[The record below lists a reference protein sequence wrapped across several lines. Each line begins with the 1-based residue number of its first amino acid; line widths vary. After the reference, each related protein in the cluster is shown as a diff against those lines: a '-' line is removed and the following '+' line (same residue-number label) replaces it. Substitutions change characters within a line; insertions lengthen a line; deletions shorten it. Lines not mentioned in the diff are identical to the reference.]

1 MDLNQQMLNLHKHMI
16 RFISIN
22 SIIFILLIS
31 SDFMFWISSGW
42 LNGLSLSKI
51 NSMIFLSIPASICLV
66 GIYNF
71 KNRTKT
77 GYTLALT
84 LLTSIGGFFAI
95 IGILLLFGDIIHMVQ
110 GGLLILLAFTTLKRM
125 KTIKS
130 QTFKSWYYLDSL
142 QLNPGTLNED
152 EVLASCPT
160 CSSLLAVIPSKL
172 TPDDNCPNCGHN
184 LVENSIDTNEEE

>member
-1 MDLNQQMLNLHKHMI
+1 VVNMDLNQQMLNLHKHMI

-31 SDFMFWISSGW
+31 SVW
-42 LNGLSLSKI
+42 LNGKSLSNI
-51 NSMIFLSIPASICLV
+51 NSIIFLYIPASICLF

-71 KNRTKT
+71 KNRTKI

-95 IGILLLFGDIIHMVQ
+95 SGILLFPLGDVIDMLQ
-110 GGLLILLAFTTLKRM
+110 GGLLILLAFTTLKRL

-130 QTFKSWYYLDSL
+130 ETFKSWYYLDGL

-160 CSSLLAVIPSKL
+160 CSSLLAVIPSRL

-184 LVENSIDTNEEE
+184 LVNYSIDTNEEE

>member
-1 MDLNQQMLNLHKHMI
+1 MVNMDLNQQMLNLHKHMI

-31 SDFMFWISSGW
+31 SVW
-42 LNGLSLSKI
+42 LNGKSLSNI
-51 NSMIFLSIPASICLV
+51 NSIIFLYIPASICLF

-71 KNRTKT
+71 KNRTKI

-95 IGILLLFGDIIHMVQ
+95 SGILLFPLGDVIDMLQ
-110 GGLLILLAFTTLKRM
+110 GGLLILLAFTTLKRL

-130 QTFKSWYYLDSL
+130 ETFKSWYYLDGL

-160 CSSLLAVIPSKL
+160 CSSLLAVIPSRL

-184 LVENSIDTNEEE
+184 LVNYSIDTNEEE

>member
-31 SDFMFWISSGW
+31 SVW
-42 LNGLSLSKI
+42 LNGKSLSNI
-51 NSMIFLSIPASICLV
+51 NSIIFLYIPASICLF

-71 KNRTKT
+71 KNRTKI

-95 IGILLLFGDIIHMVQ
+95 SGILSFLLGNTIDILQ
-110 GGLLILLAFTTLKRM
+110 GGLLILLAFTTLKRL

-130 QTFKSWYYLDSL
+130 ETFKSWYYLDGL

-160 CSSLLAVIPSKL
+160 CSSLLAVIPSRL

-184 LVENSIDTNEEE
+184 LVNYSIDTNEEE

>member
-31 SDFMFWISSGW
+31 SVW
-42 LNGLSLSKI
+42 LNGKSLSNI
-51 NSMIFLSIPASICLV
+51 NSIIFLYIPASICLF

-71 KNRTKT
+71 KNRTKI

-110 GGLLILLAFTTLKRM
+110 GGLLILLAFTTLKRL

-130 QTFKSWYYLDSL
+130 ETFKSWYYLDGL

-160 CSSLLAVIPSKL
+160 CSSLLAVIPSRL

-184 LVENSIDTNEEE
+184 LVNYSIDTNEEE